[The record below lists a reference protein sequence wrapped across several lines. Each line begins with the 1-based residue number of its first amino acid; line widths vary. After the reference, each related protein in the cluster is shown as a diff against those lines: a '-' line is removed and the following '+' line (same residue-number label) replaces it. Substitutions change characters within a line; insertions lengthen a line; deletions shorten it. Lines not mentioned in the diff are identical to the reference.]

1 MEVSR
6 EFDRALAYHCA
17 PSLVGIKPADLI
29 SWPKTPLAQ
38 RRVAEYGALLEKR
51 GICLRVLR
59 HGRNRSLVLVYR
71 PQRLKTHLECPLVRA
86 MLAQDGYPVEGE
98 IEDMLRCLSKRLSQQ
113 EFPHEIGLFLGYPPA
128 DVEGFRR
135 HRGQNYKV
143 CGWWKVYGDAEAA
156 ITFFNRCDR
165 CRAALCRQ
173 IQAGRSLPEVFCA
186 G

>member
-1 MEVSR
+1 MEICR
-6 EFDRALAYHCA
+6 EFDQALAFHCA

-29 SWPKTPLAQ
+29 AWPRTSRAL
-38 RRVAEYGALLEKR
+38 RSVAEYGEALAQR

-59 HGRNRSLVLVYR
+59 QGKHRNLLLVYR
-71 PQRLKTHLECPLVRA
+71 PQRLALHLGCPVVRS
-86 MLAQDGYPVEGE
+86 MLKAEGYPVEGE
-98 IEDMLRCLSKRLSQQ
+98 MEELLSYLSQRL
-113 EFPHEIGLFLGYPPA
+113 ERKDFPHEIGLFLGYPPD

-143 CGWWKVYGDAEAA
+143 CGWWKVYGDPEWACA
-156 ITFFNRCDR
+156 FFNRCDR

-173 IQAGRSLPEVFCA
+173 VQAGRSLPEVFRA